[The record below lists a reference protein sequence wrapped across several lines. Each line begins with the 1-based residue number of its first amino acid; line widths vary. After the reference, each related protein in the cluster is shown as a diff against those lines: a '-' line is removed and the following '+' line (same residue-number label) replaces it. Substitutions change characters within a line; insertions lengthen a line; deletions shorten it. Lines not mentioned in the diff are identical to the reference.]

1 MSNSKLWDYWSKH
14 YERLWVQKYSL
25 KPTRKITI
33 DLIKTY
39 NKESLDILD
48 IGCGTGQ
55 LISDIRQN
63 FKNKSL
69 NLKGLDYS
77 KGMIEKAR
85 KNIDYADFILK
96 DISDINSLD
105 NKFDI
110 ITCTH
115 SLPYYANQQKAIS
128 DMSNLLKK
136 DGILIIACGSSNTVY
151 DKFAFSLVKLTTG
164 FAKYPSI
171 KNLKYMTKDNLEL
184 LKIIKIKEKF
194 FMPTIIVSL
203 FKKNGDVL

>member
-1 MSNSKLWDYWSKH
+1 MSNSKLWDYWSKY

-184 LKIIKIKEKF
+184 LKIVKIKEKF